1 MTEDT
6 ASLLMLPTSSA
17 ISTRLH
23 ELARTQRMV
32 FFAGLPGVGKS
43 LLIRELA
50 HIAHGLG
57 RRVHLLQWDV
67 ARQSF
72 VSSAVLAK
80 YPDAAGVTH
89 AVIRKAMGLWSRNA
103 VVAWDASNPD
113 ATDLLIGETP
123 LIGNRFIELATPMN
137 DDAEA
142 LLSAKTTCFLVPL
155 PSREVRTAIEKA
167 REATTANPKHDRER
181 GDARPNVMR
190 AIWEELNRAAALLG
204 MSNSNDANYNLDTY
218 KGVYLNVLKHRRC
231 EVLPVDIVLPPSNRS
246 VYDFQ
251 VLSQDL
257 APTSAEGQAFIE
269 RVEQTY
275 PDLAVLEEEIAHW
288 YAV

>member
-1 MTEDT
+1 
-6 ASLLMLPTSSA
+6 
-17 ISTRLH
+17 
-23 ELARTQRMV
+23 
-32 FFAGLPGVGKS
+32 
-43 LLIRELA
+43 
-50 HIAHGLG
+50 
-57 RRVHLLQWDV
+57 LLQWDV

-103 VVAWDASNPD
+103 VVSWAASNPD

-123 LIGNRFIELATPMN
+123 LIGNRFIELAKPMS
-137 DDAEA
+137 DEAEA
-142 LLSAKTTCFLVPL
+142 LLSADNTCFLVPV
-155 PSREVRTAIEKA
+155 PSRKVRAAIEGA
-167 REATTANPKHDRER
+167 REASTANPRHERER

-190 AIWEELNRAAALLG
+190 ATWEELNRAAALLG
-204 MSNSNDANYNLDTY
+204 MSNSSDQTYNPGAYRD
-218 KGVYLNVLKHRRC
+218 VYLNVLKHRRC
-231 EVLPVDIVLPPSNRS
+231 EVLPVDIVLPPNNRS

-257 APTSAEGQAFIE
+257 APTPAEGKAFIE
-269 RVEQTY
+269 GVEQTY
-275 PDLAVLEEEIAHW
+275 PDLAILEEEVSHW